1 MVKFR
6 LVSITELEKKDT
18 FFMTKKS
25 LAFLS
30 SSADIVSDLKMI
42 SDFNSREEMM
52 RKVPKDLG
60 VATCIGCGLELAI
73 QVEI

>member
-1 MVKFR
+1 
-6 LVSITELEKKDT
+6 
-18 FFMTKKS
+18 MTKK
-25 LAFLS
+25 LFAFLS

-52 RKVPKDLG
+52 RKVPQDLG